1 MNRSAAWGH
10 EERRATDDGRRP
22 SARAQRGGHSALMLR
37 DVRDIVLVGCALICA
52 AASIYVV
59 YNIERFKQLYD
70 WQFLNQPNSQNGT
83 QPSLAPPR

>member
-1 MNRSAAWGH
+1 
-10 EERRATDDGRRP
+10 
-22 SARAQRGGHSALMLR
+22 MLR